1 MLAAAFVWGL
11 AFYFQKTAMFHIGPL
26 LFVGL
31 RGLIA
36 ALALI
41 PFAYFER
48 PLAATANAQL
58 LRLAF
63 LAGIVFFA
71 ASTVQQVGITTT
83 TVTNTGLLTALYVV
97 ALPFLYWMYK
107 RIKPSFDIWV
117 GVVLAFL
124 GVWALSGG
132 TIAAFSQGDVLVAG
146 AAVIWAALMMI
157 TSEAGPLKRP
167 LTYTCIQFSVVG
179 CLGLV
184 LAFLFEPV
192 NLSIIMDA
200 GVDIIYVGVLSSAL
214 TFGVMALAL
223 QYVAPTRA
231 IIILSSEILVSVAA
245 GYLLLDEQLELLGWL
260 GAVLIISA
268 ILYVRLRDA

>member
-31 RGLIA
+31 RGFIA
-36 ALALI
+36 ALVLI
-41 PFAYFER
+41 PFAYFEK
-48 PLAATANAQL
+48 PLGATANAHL

-63 LAGIVFFA
+63 LAGIVFFL
-71 ASTVQQVGITTT
+71 ASTVQQIGITTT

-97 ALPFLYWMYK
+97 ALPFLYWLHK
-107 RIKPSFDIWV
+107 RTKPSFDIWV
-117 GVVLAFL
+117 GVVLAFA

-132 TIAAFSQGDVLVAG
+132 TIAPFSQGDWLVAG
-146 AAVIWAALMMI
+146 AAVIWATLMMI
-157 TSEAGPLKRP
+157 TSQAGALKRP
-167 LTYTCIQFSVVG
+167 LTYTCIQFSIVG

-192 NLSIIMDA
+192 NLTMIMDA

-214 TFGVMALAL
+214 TFGVMAVAL
-223 QYVAPTRA
+223 QHVAPTRA
-231 IIILSSEILVSVAA
+231 IIILSSETLVSVAA

-260 GAVLIISA
+260 GAALIVSA
-268 ILYVRLRDA
+268 VVYIRLRDA